1 MRIKFRHELT
11 NINFYWVISSKSP
24 FLSMTY
30 PPRLAVVLPALAPV
44 HAVQPQP
51 ALETREAA
59 LVELLPV
66 HNQLDV

>member
-1 MRIKFRHELT
+1 
-11 NINFYWVISSKSP
+11 
-24 FLSMTY
+24 MTY